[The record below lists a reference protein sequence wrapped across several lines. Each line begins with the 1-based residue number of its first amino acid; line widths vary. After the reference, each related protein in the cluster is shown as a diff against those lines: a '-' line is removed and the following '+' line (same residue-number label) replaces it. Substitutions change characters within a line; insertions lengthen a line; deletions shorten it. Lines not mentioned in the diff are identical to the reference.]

1 MNLEVEILKFLSER
15 HVVPK
20 RELLNKFSSAGKSAV
35 MSALNSLK
43 TQGFVSII
51 SPMGPE
57 TVVVTRYGLE
67 EAEKL

>member
-20 RELLNKFSSAGKSAV
+20 RELLSNFSSSGKNAV
-35 MSALNSLK
+35 ISALNSLK
-43 TQGFVSII
+43 TQGLISII

-57 TVVVTRYGLE
+57 TVVVTRHGLE
-67 EAEKL
+67 ESEKI

>member
-20 RELLNKFSSAGKSAV
+20 KDLIEKFGSAGKNVVLA
-35 MSALNSLK
+35 AINSLK
-43 TQGFVSII
+43 TKGFVSVI

-67 EAEKL
+67 EAEKI